1 MPEEPENLSEYEAML
16 GEPIVPAEPTPEEI
30 ADPAVTE
37 EPHVEPEPEPKHVPA
52 SRFNEVWQ
60 ERQALK
66 QKADDLESYNRQMQL
81 AYIQQ
86 MQTLQRNAMPGQ
98 KPVVDPEL
106 EEVGRYLAP
115 WLQEQM
121 KPLVSTIQQQNEVIR
136 MLQGD
141 REVQGAFQ
149 YVQNAVPEF
158 VELLPDLEK
167 WLDAKPPHVRQRITA
182 DPDLIINEALIVRE
196 MKRVTGGNAAPPV
209 VKTDARSRAK
219 VEGPGSS
226 GTSPVSKPMDVGS
239 MTDTQFQQEMRKA
252 GFF

>member
-1 MPEEPENLSEYEAML
+1 MPDEPENLSEYEEML
-16 GEPIVPAEPTPEEI
+16 GEAIVPVDPPTSEDPPEPAAAEAPPT
-30 ADPAVTE
+30 
-37 EPHVEPEPEPKHVPA
+37 PEPEPKYIPA
-52 SRFNEVWQ
+52 GRFNEVWQ
-60 ERQALK
+60 ERQAFK
-66 QKADDLESYNRQMQL
+66 QKADEMESYNRQMQL

-86 MQTLQRNAMPGQ
+86 MQTLQRNALPGQ

-121 KPLVSTIQQQNEVIR
+121 RPLANTIQQQQEVIR

-196 MKRVTGGNAAPPV
+196 MKRINHGNAPPPV
-209 VKTDARSRAK
+209 VKNDARSRAK
-219 VEGPGSS
+219 GEGPGTG
-226 GTSPVSKPMDVGS
+226 GTSPVSKPMDIGS
-239 MTDTQFQQEMRKA
+239 MTDTQFQAEMRKA
-252 GFF
+252 GFY